1 MNPVLESARVALERR
16 DERRAAAVTALLF
29 VVLAVAGWF
38 ITFFEVPDPPL
49 GTQFVS
55 VGLADFGMDP
65 SAGGTDESKNPSST
79 VDSDRA
85 PADASTSST
94 ASTAA
99 SGAVTQS
106 ESEVAVR
113 TSTSPN
119 PSSTTGDARRVND
132 RLAQRLGALSSPG
145 GGGSDGRTQ
154 GTGNEGNPLGKID
167 GSGVIRGDG
176 FEAGLDGGELV
187 GRPRLEEDPTRSGTI
202 RLDIVVDAAGKVKE
216 ARFNRSGSTF
226 SDARHIELARKAA
239 FTASFTPNPG
249 KVRRHGWINIRFE
262 LE

>member
-1 MNPVLESARVALERR
+1 MNPVLESARVAQERR

-154 GTGNEGNPLGKID
+154 GTGNEGNPLGRID
-167 GSGVIRGDG
+167 GSGVVRGDG
-176 FEAGLDGGELV
+176 FEAGLDGGALV
-187 GRPRLEEDPTRSGTI
+187 GKPRLEEKPTRSGTI
-202 RLDIVVDAAGKVKE
+202 RVEIFVDAAGKVVD
-216 ARFNRSGSTF
+216 ANFDQVHSTF
-226 SDARHIELARKAA
+226 SDQRHIELARKAA
-239 FTASFTPNPG
+239 FTATFTPSPG
-249 KVRRHGWINIRFE
+249 KARRRGWINIRFQ

>member
-1 MNPVLESARVALERR
+1 MNPVLESARVAQERR

-106 ESEVAVR
+106 ESDVAVR
-113 TSTSPN
+113 TSNSPN
-119 PSSTTGDARRVND
+119 ASSTTGDARRVND

-145 GGGSDGRTQ
+145 GSGSEGRTQ
-154 GTGNEGNPLGKID
+154 GTGNEGNPLGQID
-167 GSGVIRGDG
+167 GQGVVRGDG
-176 FEAGLDGGELV
+176 FEAGLDGGKLV
-187 GRPRLEEDPTRSGTI
+187 GRPRLEEKPTRSGTI
-202 RLDIVVDAAGKVKE
+202 RIEITVDATGKVVD
-216 ARFNRSGSTF
+216 ARFNRDGSTF
-226 SDARHIELARKAA
+226 SDAHHIELATRAA
-239 FTASFTPNPG
+239 RTATFTPSPG
-249 KVRRHGWINIRFE
+249 KVRRHGFINIRFE